1 MANHDTDRAD
11 FHPITGGFSETAIK
25 IDIPKDFLLT
35 SSSGVVR
42 ASKIIKSECSIRL
55 IHTF

>member
-1 MANHDTDRAD
+1 MANHITDRAD

-42 ASKIIKSECSIRL
+42 PARSSSL
-55 IHTF
+55 NVQYD